1 MPNDTSDPDAREA
14 ERKEADERYER
25 QRKEAE
31 ELYEQQRKESNE
43 LYEQQRTAD
52 HGASEQSLKKS
63 RKARAGQPKRESE
76 PND

>member
-1 MPNDTSDPDAREA
+1 MPNDTSDPDSREG

-43 LYEQQRTAD
+43 LYEQQR
-52 HGASEQSLKKS
+52 
-63 RKARAGQPKRESE
+63 RKARAEQRKRESE